1 MPMLWKY
8 SRGFHSVRDSRIC
21 QGGGPLP
28 PLQCRNCLLRPFSFL
43 RAAGAVSEPGPG
55 LKLSWEVAGYQQ
67 RPGVGILLH
76 DKLSAW
82 KEIAGFMGVS
92 RSVANEDRAAWSVE
106 VLSNHNSHLLQHF
119 CRSDPQ
125 GYLLFGI
132 SQLWST
138 SARPLGSNGL
148 SHSLLALTSH
158 DQHGSWSQ
166 TMSHSYF

>member
-1 MPMLWKY
+1 M
-8 SRGFHSVRDSRIC
+8 GFAKVESL
-21 QGGGPLP
+21 LP
-28 PLQCRNCLLRPFSFL
+28 RLQCRSCLSRPFSVL
-43 RAAGAVSEPGPG
+43 GAAGAVSEPGPG

-67 RPGVGILLH
+67 RPGAGILLH
-76 DKLSAW
+76 DSLSVW
-82 KEIAGFMGVS
+82 KEMAGFIGVS
-92 RSVANEDRAAWSVE
+92 SSVANEDRAAWSVE

-132 SQLWST
+132 SHLWSI
-138 SARPLGSNGL
+138 SGRPLGSKDP

-158 DQHGSWSQ
+158 DQRGSWSQ